1 MKKNLSPHILP
12 ARRFMAALLPLLLML
27 FVPLGC
33 ADDDEAESGRA
44 TVKMIFTTR
53 ASAQA
58 DGQTTLTDRERMKT
72 LRVIM
77 ENPKTRKILYNVFY
91 DNLQNVTQK
100 VITFQ
105 DVLVEDKDG
114 TPFNF
119 YAIANEASFLQP
131 GESLDGKNIKLDELY
146 NRGIN
151 IDFNAAENENLSLP
165 QAKKNQMLI
174 KPVKGT
180 QTHTV
185 QMEFPVAKVC
195 VNFTNEI
202 EANQTIANIH
212 IPGLKATGGKL
223 FPQDF
228 NPTAGDAEETVPDA
242 AAAAENIAFTPN
254 QLTVTAGTYGGPLGE
269 GAVTPLYVYPAKSTT
284 DSYQLNA
291 TWNEAAVQN
300 QSLNLNGN
308 SLLADGIRRGMQL
321 NIGIALKY
329 GVMQL
334 SGLSVTVDNWDTASP
349 LTPEFQ

>member
-1 MKKNLSPHILP
+1 MKKNLSPHISP
-12 ARRFMAALLPLLLML
+12 AWHFPTALLSLLLML

-58 DGQTTLTDRERMKT
+58 DEQTQLADRERMKT

-77 ENPKTRKILYNVFY
+77 ENANTGKILYNVFY

-119 YAIANEASFLQP
+119 YAIANEASFLQG
-131 GESLDGKNIKLDELY
+131 GESLDGKNIDLTYLY
-146 NRGIN
+146 NRDLN
-151 IDFNAAENENLSLP
+151 IDFNITNLPLP
-165 QAKKNQMLI
+165 QAKKNQKVIL
-174 KPVKGT
+174 PVKET
-180 QTHTV
+180 QTHIV

-202 EANQTIANIH
+202 EAKQEIENIH

-228 NPTAGDAEETVPDA
+228 DPQGVVEETVPDA
-242 AAAAENIAFTPN
+242 ATNAEYIAFTPN
-254 QLTVTAGTYGGPLGE
+254 PLPITPGTYGGPLGE

-284 DSYQLNA
+284 GNYLLNA
-291 TWNEAAVQN
+291 TWNGEK
-300 QSLNLNGN
+300 SLNLNGN
-308 SLLADGIRRGMQL
+308 GLLADGIRRGMQL

-334 SGLSVTVDNWDTASP
+334 SGLSVTVDNWNTATP
-349 LTPEFQ
+349 IYPEFQ

>member
-33 ADDDEAESGRA
+33 ADDDDAESGRA

-77 ENPKTRKILYNVFY
+77 ENPKTGKILYNVFY

-119 YAIANEASFLQP
+119 YAIANEASFLEA
-131 GESLDGKNIKLDELY
+131 GESLDGKNIDLTALY
-146 NRGIN
+146 SRDID
-151 IDFNAAENENLSLP
+151 IDFNAVENENLSLP
-165 QAKKNQMLI
+165 QAKKNQKVIL
-174 KPVKGT
+174 PVKGT

-223 FPQDF
+223 FPQDSD
-228 NPTAGDAEETVPDA
+228 PTAGDAEETVPDA
-242 AAAAENIAFTPN
+242 AAENIAFTPN
-254 QLTVTAGTYGGPLGE
+254 PLTVTAGTYGGPLGE
-269 GAVTPLYVYPAKSTT
+269 GAVTPLYVYPAKSTN
-284 DSYQLNA
+284 SYLLKA
-291 TWNEAAVQN
+291 TWNGEK
-300 QSLNLNGN
+300 SLDLNGN
-308 SLLADGIRRGMQL
+308 GLLADGIRRGMQL

-334 SGLSVTVDNWDTASP
+334 SGLSVTVEKWTTASP